1 MPNRQK
7 GYCVDRQYP
16 NLSMSY
22 FVDIAGPKADQVAR
36 FRELAVKPP
45 RMLIKNVPTF
55 MVNDKD
61 YNQAVVGCLV
71 SADLTLE
78 CVINEENGAFYCP
91 ETNVKYDKLSF
102 LHPEYNHPRD
112 LLEYMRDGD
121 IVSVEAVPDLAT
133 HKPPKIPINLIEIV
147 DKLTSPAPE
156 ARVLI
161 QDDGL
166 VRIYPQGLQNPEL
179 VTIDTPAPQTGSGT
193 SANPGS
199 SGQGGT
205 RACLR

>member
-91 ETNVKYDKLSF
+91 ETNVRYDKLSF
-102 LHPEYNHPRD
+102 LHPKYNHPRD

-121 IVSVEAVPDLAT
+121 IVSVEAVAIVPDRSCPSFA
-133 HKPPKIPINLIEIV
+133 
-147 DKLTSPAPE
+147 A
-156 ARVLI
+156 
-161 QDDGL
+161 
-166 VRIYPQGLQNPEL
+166 
-179 VTIDTPAPQTGSGT
+179 
-193 SANPGS
+193 
-199 SGQGGT
+199 
-205 RACLR
+205 